1 MSASPNPGVKVLATN
16 GLIHCSG
23 VCGMLDNMLDYG
35 HQFVLSETATAHSI
49 LYGIH
54 SSKVGKK
61 RLNKGFIVFLYFLC
75 AAGNH
80 PDLVRS
86 RSHSDLRVIPC

>member
-1 MSASPNPGVKVLATN
+1 MSASPNPGVKLLATN

-23 VCGMLDNMLDYG
+23 VCGMLDNMLGYG

-61 RLNKGFIVFLYFLC
+61 
-75 AAGNH
+75 
-80 PDLVRS
+80 
-86 RSHSDLRVIPC
+86 